1 MPRKIILDDTFL
13 RNNIIKEHPS
23 EVYCTQNNENDSIED
38 DLTTY
43 SEILKAAIAQYPNK
57 LLFSIK
63 DTAAALSVSPE
74 FIRKKISD
82 GNIFS
87 VTLGDRK
94 MVSINELARIIY
106 KGV

>member
-1 MPRKIILDDTFL
+1 MPRKIILDDTML
-13 RNNIIKEHPS
+13 SRNVEKEHLY
-23 EVYCTQNNENDSIED
+23 ENNSSRNDGIVETKD
-38 DLTTY
+38 DLIAY
-43 SEILKAAIAQYPNK
+43 SEILNAAIAQYPNK
-57 LLFSIK
+57 MLFSIK

-74 FIRKKISD
+74 FIRKKITD

-106 KGV
+106 KGI